1 MEHTANISS
10 SVIERQ
16 SLTRQAVWIGSFT
29 LATAIGA
36 QIEIP
41 HQPVPF
47 TLQTFFVL
55 LSGAMLG
62 KRNGAL
68 SQILY
73 LAFGA
78 LGVPVF
84 SHWGF
89 GMLRLMGP
97 TGGYLLSFPVAA
109 FIVGYLLHS
118 RANLLWSFVA
128 MSVGLLAVFTLGTL
142 QLNFVYFHNWSDAFV
157 NGFLIFS
164 WWDVV
169 KLAGAAMIYH
179 QCARS
184 GFLKN
189 MS

>member
-16 SLTRQAVWIGSFT
+16 SIVRQAIWIGGFA

-36 QIEIP
+36 QVEIP

-62 KRNGAL
+62 KRNGAI
-68 SQILY
+68 SQVLY
-73 LAFGA
+73 LFIGA
-78 LGVPVF
+78 LGLPVF

-89 GMLRLMGP
+89 GIARLVGP
-97 TGGYLLSFPVAA
+97 TGGYLFSFPIAA
-109 FIVGYLLHS
+109 FIVGYLLHH
-118 RANLLWSFVA
+118 RASLLWSFTA
-128 MSVGLLAVFTLGTL
+128 MTVGLLIIFSFGTL
-142 QLNFVYFHNWSDAFV
+142 QLNFVYFHNWSDAFF

-179 QCARS
+179 QFARTGIS
-184 GFLKN
+184 KN
-189 MS
+189 M